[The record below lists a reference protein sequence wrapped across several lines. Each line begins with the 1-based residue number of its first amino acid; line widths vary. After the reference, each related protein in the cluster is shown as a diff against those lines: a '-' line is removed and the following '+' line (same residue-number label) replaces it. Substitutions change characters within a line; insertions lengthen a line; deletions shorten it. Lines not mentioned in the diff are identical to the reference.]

1 MQAPSN
7 YTIIGPLLWTKQTGL
22 AVFLNKVFKNREKR
36 KEIKTIRNT
45 RLFTLSLHSITIRR
59 ERNSSLGFVLGRHK
73 WVSTE
78 APTLT
83 EFGETQ
89 VSKTKV
95 KESIGT
101 ENDSERSAILNHS
114 CNADTYK
121 LALVKQIKELRN
133 AYLAPSST
141 LL

>member
-1 MQAPSN
+1 
-7 YTIIGPLLWTKQTGL
+7 
-22 AVFLNKVFKNREKR
+22 
-36 KEIKTIRNT
+36 EIKLSAT
-45 RLFTLSLHSITIRR
+45 LDLSTLSFHSIMIRR
-59 ERNSSLGFVLGRHK
+59 ERYSSPGLVLGRHK

-95 KESIGT
+95 KVSIGT
-101 ENDSERSAILNHS
+101 KNDLERSAILNHS
-114 CNADTYK
+114 CNADTCK

-141 LL
+141 RLLSNRFYYCMLL

>member
-1 MQAPSN
+1 M
-7 YTIIGPLLWTKQTGL
+7 
-22 AVFLNKVFKNREKR
+22 
-36 KEIKTIRNT
+36 
-45 RLFTLSLHSITIRR
+45 
-59 ERNSSLGFVLGRHK
+59 
-73 WVSTE
+73 STE

-95 KESIGT
+95 KVSIGT

-114 CNADTYK
+114 CNADTCK

-133 AYLAPSST
+133 AYLALSST
-141 LL
+141 HRYG

>member
-1 MQAPSN
+1 M
-7 YTIIGPLLWTKQTGL
+7 
-22 AVFLNKVFKNREKR
+22 
-36 KEIKTIRNT
+36 
-45 RLFTLSLHSITIRR
+45 
-59 ERNSSLGFVLGRHK
+59 
-73 WVSTE
+73 STE

-83 EFGETQ
+83 EFGETH

-95 KESIGT
+95 KVSIGT

-121 LALVKQIKELRN
+121 LALVKKIKELRN

-141 LL
+141 CL